1 MQPQPLEPADTIAT
15 MTQARPSQP
24 EGAES
29 RTTPARIDRYVPA
42 EIESRWQKRWE
53 DDGLYRARDDDP
65 RPKYYFLTMY
75 PYPSGDLHTGHWYAE
90 TPPDTRARYLRMK
103 GFNVLF
109 PYGFDA
115 FGLPAENAAI
125 KNNVHPLKWTMENIE
140 TMREQAKRMGTM
152 FDWSREVVTC

>member
-15 MTQARPSQP
+15 TMTQARPSEPNSAP
-24 EGAES
+24 ERGPNAAGEAAE
-29 RTTPARIDRYVPA
+29 RRERIDRYVPA
-42 EIESRWQKRWE
+42 EIEPRWQKRWE

-90 TPPDTRARYLRMK
+90 TPPDTKARYLRMR
-103 GFNVLF
+103 GYNVMF

-115 FGLPAENAAI
+115 
-125 KNNVHPLKWTMENIE
+125 
-140 TMREQAKRMGTM
+140 
-152 FDWSREVVTC
+152 